1 MSENT
6 KRFKNFRNE
15 LTESEYRE
23 VLTGYPNRD
32 IHCDGPVR
40 FDDAMVARVNAMLNA
55 ISRSTFMHPGEAF
68 IKIKT
73 RLNILMLDF
82 PWTPYLWQDGGV
94 GAVTLTVTRY
104 GRVDGV
110 DAITNAVRTDGKAN
124 TMDGFKQFTL
134 VANIERAEDGFF
146 RVSAKLQPM
155 DIAVVE
161 EDYQTPAREAE
172 MKRKVEK
179 HETAA
184 QRGYEAKM
192 TKTGKAAKK
201 GRKQEDKHD
210 AASRR
215 LLKKDRKEQESSR
228 TYGRG
233 GKLVK
238 SGSRAEVKEEAEQID
253 ELLTPMRDKITSR
266 EIDKGLSDTSNTKLS
281 DAQRKK
287 AYARATRA
295 QFARLRARSH
305 DGTKYGASHTA
316 KYKKENERWRKKEKS
331 VKEEVE
337 QIEEKKMKTWSP
349 RLDRLMKNRDK
360 VYAKTPAWLK
370 RQKERKQVKE
380 AAGQEATAKKVVDN
394 SKKIKGLVGGQKRL
408 DVNNNN
414 RLDSQDF
421 KMLRAKKKPMQ
432 EGLVGG
438 QKKLD
443 VNKNKR
449 LDSQDF
455 AMLRAKKKPMKEY
468 LDMASGMALQSP
480 APGDAIADKSGKGKR
495 FHKKAVKSV
504 SEAARK
510 PAAKP
515 MKSKPK
521 IDPGARNVIG
531 QQKAIK
537 KRLDQYGS
545 NW

>member
-94 GAVTLTVTRY
+94 GVVTLTVTRY

-110 DAITNAVRTDGKAN
+110 DAITNAIRTDGKAN
-124 TMDGFKQFTL
+124 NMDGFKQFTL

-161 EDYQTPAREAE
+161 EDFQTP
-172 MKRKVEK
+172 
-179 HETAA
+179 
-184 QRGYEAKM
+184 G
-192 TKTGKAAKK
+192 
-201 GRKQEDKHD
+201 
-210 AASRR
+210 
-215 LLKKDRKEQESSR
+215 
-228 TYGRG
+228 
-233 GKLVK
+233 
-238 SGSRAEVKEEAEQID
+238 EQID

-266 EIDKGLSDTSNTKLS
+266 EIDKGLSDTSNPKLS

-337 QIEEKKMKTWSP
+337 QVEEGIMGKIAKKVQRAKQAVTMQTGSDP
-349 RLDRLMKNRDK
+349 VHPQDRLERLHSQRAGKNAAR
-360 VYAKTPAWLK
+360 AW
-370 RQKERKQVKE
+370 RKKQNMKE

-394 SKKIKGLVGGQKRL
+394 AKKIKKYEAKSMKEDAQQIAEAGAAKAARLAKAKERAGVQGDSDKFERASAVQKRIIA
-408 DVNNNN
+408 
-414 RLDSQDF
+414 RL
-421 KMLRAKKKPMQ
+421 RKKKGRVGAVS
-432 EGLVGG
+432 EELIGG

-515 MKSKPK
+515 MKSKQK

-545 NW
+545 SW

>member
-124 TMDGFKQFTL
+124 NMDGFKQFTL

-161 EDYQTPAREAE
+161 EDFQTP
-172 MKRKVEK
+172 
-179 HETAA
+179 
-184 QRGYEAKM
+184 
-192 TKTGKAAKK
+192 
-201 GRKQEDKHD
+201 
-210 AASRR
+210 
-215 LLKKDRKEQESSR
+215 
-228 TYGRG
+228 
-233 GKLVK
+233 
-238 SGSRAEVKEEAEQID
+238 AEQID

-515 MKSKPK
+515 MKSKQK
-521 IDPGARNVIG
+521 IDSGARNVIG

-545 NW
+545 SW

>member
-110 DAITNAVRTDGKAN
+110 DAITNAIRTDGKAN
-124 TMDGFKQFTL
+124 TMNGFKQFTL

-161 EDYQTPAREAE
+161 EDYQTP
-172 MKRKVEK
+172 
-179 HETAA
+179 
-184 QRGYEAKM
+184 
-192 TKTGKAAKK
+192 
-201 GRKQEDKHD
+201 
-210 AASRR
+210 
-215 LLKKDRKEQESSR
+215 
-228 TYGRG
+228 
-233 GKLVK
+233 
-238 SGSRAEVKEEAEQID
+238 AEQID

-305 DGTKYGASHTA
+305 DGTKYGASHTE
-316 KYKKENERWRKKEKS
+316 KYKKENDRWRKKEKS

-337 QIEEKKMKTWSP
+337 QIDEKKKMKTWSP
-349 RLDRLMKNRDK
+349 RLDKLMKNRDK

-370 RQKERKQVKE
+370 RQKERNEVKE

-394 SKKIKGLVGGQKRL
+394 AKKIKKYEAKSMKEEAHQIAEAGAAKIARLAKAKERAGVQGDSDKFERASAVQKRIIA
-408 DVNNNN
+408 
-414 RLDSQDF
+414 RL
-421 KMLRAKKKPMQ
+421 RKKKGRVGAVS
-432 EGLVGG
+432 EELIGG

-480 APGDAIADKSGKGKR
+480 TPGDAIADKSGKGKR

-510 PAAKP
+510 PAVKP
-515 MKSKPK
+515 AAKPK
-521 IDPGARNVIG
+521 IDPGARHVHG

-545 NW
+545 SW